1 MTIDKVFQQLSSSP
15 LMHSPFSTEYLNLE
29 KQLLDFLK
37 DCELSESGK
46 GEMDFWEFGKIKI
59 PYIEM
64 GAISSLELF
73 GLDELIIFLY
83 YKLNQSTY
91 KKVADIGCNIGLH
104 SIILSKCGYVVSAYE
119 PDENHIKLIYKHLE
133 INNISNVQV
142 NEAAVSDNNG
152 KVEFTR
158 VVGNTTGSHISGS
171 KENPYG
177 DLDRFNVDSVS
188 LASIMKNVD
197 FVKMDIE
204 GHEAQAILSTVGE
217 HWHSTDMMVE
227 VGSVKNA
234 NLIFN
239 HLSQLDLRMFSQKTG
254 WKIVNSHEDMPT
266 SYKEGSLFITSR
278 DTMFWG

>member
-1 MTIDKVFQQLSSSP
+1 MIIDKVFQQLSSSP
-15 LMHSPFSTEYLNLE
+15 LIHSPFSPEYLNLE
-29 KQLLDFLK
+29 EQLLDFLK
-37 DCELSESGK
+37 DCELSEKGK
-46 GEMDFWEFGKIKI
+46 GEMEFWEFGKIKL

-83 YKLNQSTY
+83 YKLNQSNY

-104 SIILSKCGYVVSAYE
+104 SMILSKCGYVVSAYE

-142 NEAAVSDNNG
+142 NKAAVSDNNG

-171 KENPYG
+171 KDNPYG
-177 DLDRFNVDSVS
+177 DLDKFNVDSVS

-204 GHEAQAILSTVGE
+204 GHEAQAILSTESE

-239 HLSQLDLRMFSQKTG
+239 HLSQLGLRMFSQKTG
-254 WKIVNSHEDMPT
+254 WKIVNSHEDIPT

-278 DTMFWG
+278 ETMFWG

>member
-1 MTIDKVFQQLSSSP
+1 MIIDKVFQQLSSSP
-15 LMHSPFSTEYLNLE
+15 LMHSPFSSEYLNLE

-37 DCELSESGK
+37 DCELSERGK
-46 GEMDFWEFGKIKI
+46 GEMDFWEFGKIKL

-142 NEAAVSDNNG
+142 NKAAVSDNNG

-204 GHEAQAILSTVGE
+204 GHEAQAILSTESE

>member
-1 MTIDKVFQQLSSSP
+1 MIIDKVFQQLSSSP
-15 LMHSPFSTEYLNLE
+15 LMHSPSSPEYLNLE

-37 DCELSESGK
+37 DCELSERGK
-46 GEMDFWEFGKIKI
+46 GEMDFWEFGKIKL

-91 KKVADIGCNIGLH
+91 KRVADIGCNIGLH

-142 NEAAVSDNNG
+142 NKAAVSDNNG
-152 KVEFTR
+152 TVEFTR

-204 GHEAQAILSTVGE
+204 GHEAQAILSTESV

-278 DTMFWG
+278 DTMYWG